1 MCQVYR
7 NNFKCKHVCVWLFS
21 RLCDEDE
28 EAAAV
33 DVVECTREPTAYD
46 HPINTN
52 IKFWDL
58 PGIGTPEYPDLETY
72 CEKVQLEKYHTFL
85 IFTATRFTKNNM
97 ELAKKVRSI
106 DKNFFFIRTHID
118 ETVRAERRKR
128 SFDEDAMLTKIRR
141 DCLESLGGLLS
152 NEQDVFL
159 ISNHKP
165 ENWEFT
171 RLTAA
176 ILDVVKRCQR
186 EALTRNQRESM
197 ILSLGKV
204 VTRSLN
210 ETFQRKVD
218 VLRGRIWK
226 VASLSGAAAAI
237 PLLGLSFAVDTG
249 LVLKELIF
257 YMTQLGLPETGFLE
271 FAKLRLPTKEK
282 VLHNGR
288 TIGAQ
293 LKGVVGPYIAEA
305 AVEEFTRYVPVVGLV
320 IASGMSFAA
329 TYFAL
334 SKFLT
339 SVEETA
345 KLILKE
351 AAAKIS
357 ANLELGRD

>member
-1 MCQVYR
+1 
-7 NNFKCKHVCVWLFS
+7 
-21 RLCDEDE
+21 
-28 EAAAV
+28 
-33 DVVECTREPTAYD
+33 
-46 HPINTN
+46 
-52 IKFWDL
+52 
-58 PGIGTPEYPDLETY
+58 
-72 CEKVQLEKYHTFL
+72 
-85 IFTATRFTKNNM
+85 
-97 ELAKKVRSI
+97 
-106 DKNFFFIRTHID
+106 
-118 ETVRAERRKR
+118 
-128 SFDEDAMLTKIRR
+128 MLTKIRR

-293 LKGVVGPYIAEA
+293 LKGFLAPYIAEA

-320 IASGMSFAA
+320 IASSMSFAA

-339 SVEETA
+339 NVEGTA

-351 AAAKIS
+351 AAAKIA